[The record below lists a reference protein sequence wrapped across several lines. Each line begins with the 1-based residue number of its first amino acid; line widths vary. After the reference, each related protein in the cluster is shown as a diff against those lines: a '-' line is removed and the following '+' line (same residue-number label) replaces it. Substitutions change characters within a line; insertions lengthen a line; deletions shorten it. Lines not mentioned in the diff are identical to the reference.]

1 MKKKRSILKSE
12 ETQPMQGMNNSKGS
26 LVRVKAHQSG
36 ALIYINPPPNDM
48 RCEICGR
55 KADDLEM
62 FTNKIVDVYEQTDK
76 EFEDLK
82 QNPGCKIISITT
94 DHKLIKNFRRLKGD
108 IIEASWECTDCFY
121 LSTEEAV
128 ARKIGHRQ
136 AYN

>member
-1 MKKKRSILKSE
+1 MPIRY
-12 ETQPMQGMNNSKGS
+12 
-26 LVRVKAHQSG
+26 RVAMAESDGG
-36 ALIYINPPPNDM
+36 AYVFYEDYYLLS
-48 RCEICGR
+48 R